1 MRKVLNFINGEYC
14 EGIDKEWMSSIN
26 PATEEKIADVVN
38 SNEKD
43 VLVAIEAAKE
53 AQPKWA
59 AFSPERRAKVL
70 RKIADLIKGRLDE
83 LALIESQDNGKPLS
97 VAKTVDIPRAAIN
110 LQFFAD
116 AIGQWSQDAYHMK
129 DAVNYTRRDPL
140 GIVSCISP
148 WNLPLYLFTWKI
160 APALA
165 TGNAVI
171 GKPSEITPITASI
184 LGEIANKAGL
194 PKGVL
199 NILQGEGARM
209 GGELVQNKNI
219 KAVSFT
225 GSTAT
230 GKVISQLAAPLFKK
244 VSLEM
249 GGKNATIVFEDCDYD
264 KALAG
269 VMRAAF
275 SNQGQICLCGS
286 RILVHESLYDRL
298 KNDLLER
305 VKSLR
310 VGDPLNETT
319 QQGALV
325 GEAHF
330 EKVMG
335 CIELAKK
342 EGGKILC
349 GGERDG
355 TKGYFVKPTLI
366 EGLPMTCQTN
376 QQEIFGPVA
385 TLQSFST
392 EEEAIEL
399 ANSTEYG
406 LAFSVWSENSSR
418 THRVAQKLD
427 AGIVWV
433 NTWMLRDLRTPF
445 GGMKDSGVGREGGTE
460 ALRFFT
466 EPKNICISY

>member
-14 EGIDKEWMSSIN
+14 EGVDGDWMESIN

-43 VLVAIEAAKE
+43 VLKAIEAAKN
-53 AQPKWA
+53 AQPSWA
-59 AFSPERRAKVL
+59 AQSPERRAKVL
-70 RKIADLIKGRLDE
+70 RKMAELIKGRLDE
-83 LALIESQDNGKPLS
+83 LALIESQDNGKPLG

-116 AIGQWSQDAYHMK
+116 SIGQWSQDAYHMK
-129 DAVNYTRRDPL
+129 GAVNYTRRQPL
-140 GIVSCISP
+140 GVVSCISP

-171 GKPSEITPITASI
+171 GKPSEVTPITASI
-184 LGEIANKAGL
+184 LGEIANEAGL

-199 NILQGEGARM
+199 NILHGEGARM

-249 GGKNATIVFEDCDYD
+249 GGKNATIIFDDCDYD
-264 KALAG
+264 KALSG

-286 RILVHESLYDRL
+286 RILIHESLYDRL
-298 KNDLLER
+298 KNDLLE
-305 VKSLR
+305 KISALKI
-310 VGDPLNETT
+310 GDPLSEET

-325 GEAHF
+325 GKAHF
-330 EKVMG
+330 EKVLS

-349 GGERDG
+349 GGKREG
-355 TKGYFVKPTLI
+355 SKGYFVQPTLI
-366 EGLPMTCQTN
+366 EGLPMNCQTN

-385 TLQSFST
+385 TIQSFST

-399 ANSTEYG
+399 ANSTDYG
-406 LAFSVWSENSSR
+406 LAFSLWSENSSR
-418 THRVAQKLD
+418 THRVAEKLD
-427 AGIVWV
+427 AGIIWV

-445 GGMKDSGVGREGGTE
+445 GGMKDSGVGREGGVE

-466 EPKNICISY
+466 EPKNICIKY